1 MHSRLAACAVLP
13 LALIAGCGSLGPATP
28 AAPAPWTP
36 TGGTCNAAPAQSAV
50 GQNATASVTEQARQ
64 RSGALIAR
72 ILRPGQMV
80 TQEYDAQRL
89 NLEVDATGRILAAR
103 CG

>member
-1 MHSRLAACAVLP
+1 MHPRHAAYVLAPLVL
-13 LALIAGCGSLGPATP
+13 LAGCSGYGPKEPAT
-28 AAPAPWTP
+28 PAPWTP
-36 TGGTCNAAPAQSAV
+36 TGGTCDAAPAQSAV
-50 GQNATASVTEQARQ
+50 GQNATASVMEQARK

-80 TQEYDAQRL
+80 TQEVDTQRL
-89 NLEVDATGRILAAR
+89 NLEVDAAGRIIAAR